1 MLNNEQRAAEGPP
14 PAVLKHYHG
23 GIMPGQSTEG
33 LYIALISVHGLIRGK
48 ELELGRD
55 ADTGG
60 QTKYVVELARALSRL
75 PEIAAVDLFT
85 RLVAAPEVDADYGK
99 AIEPLGDGAR
109 IVRVVAGPSEEYIP
123 KEALWDHLDSFVDNM
138 LAFFRDTGRV
148 PDIIHSHYAD
158 AGYVGSRLAHF
169 LDVPLVHTG
178 HSLGRVK
185 RWRLLASGLTSNE
198 IDRRYNMLRR
208 IEAEEMTLTSADRVI
223 TSTHQEIEEQY
234 EFYDCYQPGRMRV
247 IPPGTD
253 LSLFYPPEGH
263 ERQTPIGEQIYR
275 FLRHP
280 DKPIILALS
289 RPDGRKNIGAL
300 VDAYG
305 GSPQLQE
312 LANLVIIAG
321 NRDDISDMEEG
332 AQDVLKS
339 LLLAIDRYDL
349 YGRVAY
355 PKHHKSD
362 EVPDIYRIAALSGG
376 VFVNPALTEPFGLT
390 LIEAAASGLPI
401 VATED
406 GGPRDIT
413 RNCDNGILIDPLNSE
428 AIATALLTLLK
439 NPKEWQ
445 RLAQNGLRGVRKHYS
460 WEAHAKRYL
469 ETIRPLVDKTEVVE
483 RQPLIRR
490 PMLYHDRAIFSD
502 LDQNLL
508 GNPDDLPH
516 FIEVLRT
523 HRKSATFGIA
533 TGRRLDTALKALRQY
548 QIPEPDVLITSCGT
562 AIYYNP
568 DLIADTWWAQ
578 HIDRRWTPQEVRR
591 VLSDLPGLKL
601 QPKEQQSRFK
611 ISYFYHAG
619 VAPTVEEINSL
630 LHQED
635 LAVNVILSF
644 GQYLD
649 ILPIRASKG
658 QALRYVA
665 NRRGIPLEQIL
676 VAGGSGADEDMMR
689 GNTLAVVV
697 ANRHDE
703 ELSHLVDTDRIYYAK
718 QAHALGIVEA
728 IEHFNFFE
736 SIYQPFA
743 SPEGSP
749 AR

>member
-1 MLNNEQRAAEGPP
+1 MQNRGA
-14 PAVLKHYHG
+14 K
-23 GIMPGQSTEG
+23 G

-60 QTKYVVELARALSRL
+60 QTKYVVELARALSRQ
-75 PEIAAVDLFT
+75 PDVAAVDLFT
-85 RLVAAPEVDADYGK
+85 RLVAAPDIDKDYSQ
-99 AIEPLGDGAR
+99 AIEVLEDKAR
-109 IVRVVAGPSEEYIP
+109 IVRIVAGPPEEYIP

-138 LAFFRDTGRV
+138 LAFIRDAGRV

-169 LDVPLVHTG
+169 LEVPLVHTG

-185 RWRLLASGLTSNE
+185 RRRLLASGLSSDE
-198 IDRRYNMLRR
+198 IDRRYNMMRR
-208 IEAEEMTLTSADRVI
+208 IEAEELTLTSADRVI

-234 EFYDCYQPGRMRV
+234 EFYDCYQPDRMRV

-253 LSLFYPPEGH
+253 LALFHPPAGH
-263 ERQTPIGEQIYR
+263 EWQTSIGSEICR
-275 FLRHP
+275 FLRQP
-280 DKPIILALS
+280 DKPVILALS
-289 RPDGRKNIGAL
+289 RPDARKNIGAL

-305 GSPQLQE
+305 GSPRLQE

-321 NRDDISDMEEG
+321 NRNDISDMDEG
-332 AQDVLKS
+332 AQDVLTS
-339 LLLAIDRYDL
+339 LFVAIDRYDL

-413 RNCDNGILIDPLNSE
+413 RNCDNGILINPLNTE
-428 AIATALLTLLK
+428 AIATALLTLLE

-445 RLAQNGLRGVRKHYS
+445 QLRDNGLRGVRKYYS
-460 WEAHAKRYL
+460 WEAHAKTYL
-469 ETIRPLVDKTEVVE
+469 DTIRPLVDKTEVIA
-483 RQPLIRR
+483 QIPLTRR
-490 PMLYHDRAIFSD
+490 SMLYHDRAIFSD

-508 GNPDDLPH
+508 GNPTDLPH
-516 FIEVLRT
+516 FIEVLRE
-523 HRKSATFGIA
+523 HRKFANFGIA
-533 TGRRLDTALKALRQY
+533 TGRRLDTALKALRAHN
-548 QIPEPDVLITSCGT
+548 IPDPDILITSCGT
-562 AIYYNP
+562 AIHYNP
-568 DLIADTWWAQ
+568 DLIEDTWWAQ
-578 HIDRRWTPQEVRR
+578 HIDRRWTPAEVRR
-591 VLSDLPGLKL
+591 VLADLPGLEM
-601 QPKEQQSRFK
+601 QPREHQSRFK

-619 VAPTVEEINSL
+619 VAPTVDEIYSM

-635 LAVNVILSF
+635 LAVNVTLSF

-665 NRRGIPLEQIL
+665 DRRGIPLERIL

-697 ANRHDE
+697 ANRHNE
-703 ELSHLVDTDRIYYAK
+703 ELSHLVDTDQIYYAK
-718 QAHALGIVEA
+718 EAHALGILEA
-728 IEHFNFFE
+728 IDHFDFFD
-736 SIYQPFA
+736 SM
-743 SPEGSP
+743 SV
-749 AR
+749 